1 MARKVI
7 GLLSAGPENTY
18 AARLVEGVAMRCKA
32 YGYDVAVFAAMPAL
46 GTAQEK
52 YMAGEMNIYNLMN
65 PDKLDGLVVDVFS
78 LTDSSTLQVI
88 PSITKIVKECGKP
101 VVAVGG
107 VMGDYPA
114 FIPTNR
120 RVFRELVEHVIEKHA
135 CRKLYYLGGPEGN
148 AETIDRMNG
157 FADALEACGIPFDE
171 KNVFYGDFWYTGGAA
186 LANRIL
192 SGELEK
198 PQAIVCASDHMAIG
212 LTNHLQEGGLRVP
225 EDIIVT
231 GFDATQD
238 SAINSTTITSMPTDI
253 EGVAVSGVDQL
264 RMLMEPGAPL
274 APYVPNDKK
283 KLRTGMSCGC
293 NSDMSQIMEQLRL
306 SLYNVN
312 HDYSSVD
319 VVADIG
325 MLIESNMVEYLS
337 DCDTPQECIHQVYN
351 HTYLMGAYDE
361 FYLCLEE
368 NWLNADLCCQT
379 GYPKQIQMVVNNTPT
394 LGSGHYADGHVFDT
408 AEMLPDLGSDSVEP
422 SLYFFMAVHFLNES
436 MGYAVL
442 RHALTHVQPA
452 SCVLRNWVKN
462 ISTGLHISRTT
473 HRLESL
479 STRDGMTGVYNRRGM
494 ELMLDQMLRRADPED
509 SVLAFVID
517 MDRLKQINDTF
528 GHADGDFGINAISAA
543 AMRITESNELCVRA
557 GGDEFYVIGIGCYT
571 PAEAEKRIVR
581 FQQGLDE
588 INTTLNKPYT
598 LSASIGSACIPLAS
612 GMTVMGII
620 RIADAKMYENKVQ
633 KKLQRQG

>member
-18 AARLVEGVAMRCKA
+18 AARLVEGIAMRCRT
-32 YGYDVAVFAAMPAL
+32 YGYDVAVFAVLPAL

-52 YMAGEMNIYNLMN
+52 YMAGEMNIYTLLN
-65 PDKLDGLVVDVFS
+65 PDRIDGLVVDVFS
-78 LTDSSTLQVI
+78 LTDSSSLQLI
-88 PSITKIVKECGKP
+88 PAITSLVKECPKP

-107 VMGDYPA
+107 VMGNYPA
-114 FIPTNR
+114 FVPANR
-120 RVFRELVEHVIEKHA
+120 RVFRELVEHVIVKHG
-135 CRKLYYLGGPEGN
+135 CRKLYFLGGPEGN
-148 AETIDRMNG
+148 AETIDRLSG
-157 FADALEACGIPFDE
+157 FADALSAYDIPFDE
-171 KNVFYGDFWYTGGAA
+171 QNVFYGDFWYSGGAA
-186 LANRIL
+186 LAKRIL
-192 SGELEK
+192 SGELER
-198 PQAIVCASDHMAIG
+198 PQAVICASDHMAIG
-212 LTNHLQEGGLRVP
+212 LTNHLVEGGLRVP

-238 SAINSTTITSMPTDI
+238 SAINRVTITSMPADI

-264 RMLMEPGAPL
+264 RMLMEPGAAL
-274 APYVPNDKK
+274 APYTPNDQK

-337 DCDTPQECIHQVYN
+337 GCDTPKECIHQVYN
-351 HTYLMGAYDE
+351 HTYLMGDYDE

-368 NWLNADLCCQT
+368 NWLNADLCCQE
-379 GYPKQIQMVVNNTPT
+379 GYPRQIKMVVNNTPA
-394 LGSGHYADGHVFDT
+394 LGSGHYEDGYVFDT
-408 AEMLPDLGSDSVEP
+408 ALMLPDLGSESVKP
-422 SLYFFMAVHFLNES
+422 SLYYFMAVHFLDQS

-442 RHALTHVQPA
+442 RHELQHVQPM
-452 SCVLRNWVKN
+452 SCVIRNWVKN

-473 HRLESL
+473 HRLASL

-494 ELMLDQMLRRADPED
+494 ELMLDQMLRRAGPED

-517 MDRLKQINDTF
+517 MDRLKEINDTF
-528 GHADGDFGINAISAA
+528 GHADGDFAINAISAA
-543 AMRITESNELCVRA
+543 ARRITGSGELCIRA
-557 GGDEFYVIGIGCYT
+557 GGDEFYIIGIGSYS
-571 PAEAEKRIVR
+571 PQEAENRIALFR
-581 FQQGLDE
+581 QAMKE
-588 INTTLNKPYT
+588 INATLHKPYT
-598 LSASIGSACIPLAS
+598 ISASIGSACIPLAS

>member
-1 MARKVI
+1 MGRKVI

-18 AARLVEGVAMRCKA
+18 ASRLVEGVAMRARA
-32 YGYDVAVFAAMPAL
+32 YDYDVAVFAALPAL

-52 YMAGEMNIYNLMN
+52 HMAGEMNIYNLVN
-65 PDKLDGLVVDVFS
+65 EEKLDGLIVDVFS
-78 LTDSSTLQVI
+78 LTDSATMEVI
-88 PSITKIVKECGKP
+88 PPISKLVNHFSKP

-107 VMGDYPA
+107 LMNDYPA

-120 RVFRELVEHVIEKHA
+120 RVFRELVEHVIVRHN
-135 CRKLYYLGGPEGN
+135 CRKLYFLGGPEGN
-148 AETIDRMNG
+148 TETIDRLSGYM
-157 FADALEACGIPFDE
+157 DALEAHGIPFE
-171 KNVFYGDFWYTGGAA
+171 KENIFYGDFWYTGGAT
-186 LANRIL
+186 LAKRIL
-192 SGELEK
+192 SGELER
-198 PQAIVCASDHMAIG
+198 PEAVVCASDHMAIG
-212 LTNHLQEGGLRVP
+212 LTNHLVDGGLRVP

-238 SAINSTTITSMPTDI
+238 SAINRVTITSMPTDI

-264 RMLMEPGAPL
+264 RKLMEPDKPIV
-274 APYVPNDKK
+274 PYIPNDRK

-293 NSDMSQIMEQLRL
+293 NSDMSQIMEQLSL

-325 MLIESNMVEYLS
+325 MLIESNMVEQLS
-337 DCDTPQECIHQVYN
+337 DCDTPQDCIHQVYN

-379 GYPKQIQMVVNNTPT
+379 GYPKQLQMVANNTPT
-394 LGSGHYADGHVFDT
+394 LGSGHYQDGHVFDT
-408 AEMLPDLGSDSVEP
+408 ADMLPDLGSDSCPP
-422 SLYFFMAVHFLNES
+422 SLYYFMAVHFLNQS

-442 RHALTHVQPA
+442 RHELTHVQPM
-452 SCVLRNWVKN
+452 SCVIRNWVKN

-528 GHADGDFGINAISAA
+528 GHADGDFGIVEIAA
-543 AMRITESNELCVRA
+543 AARRITEKEELCVRA
-557 GGDEFYVIGIGCYT
+557 GGDEFYIIGIGRYT
-571 PAEAEKRIVR
+571 PAEAENRIAR
-581 FQQGLDE
+581 FHQALEDA
-588 INTTLNKPYT
+588 NTTLHKPYT

-633 KKLQRQG
+633 KKLQRQ

>member
-18 AARLVEGVAMRCKA
+18 AARLVEGVSMRCRA

-52 YMAGEMNIYNLMN
+52 YMAGEMNIYSLMN

-78 LTDSSTLQVI
+78 LTDSGTLQVI
-88 PSITKIVKECGKP
+88 PSITKLVNGFGKP

-120 RVFRELVEHVIEKHA
+120 RVFRELVEHVIEKHG
-135 CRKLYYLGGPEGN
+135 CRRLYYLGGQEGN
-148 AETIDRMNG
+148 AETIDRLAG
-157 FADALEACGIPFDE
+157 FADALAAHDIPFDE
-171 KNVFYGDFWYTGGAA
+171 KNVFYGDFWFTSGAA
-186 LANRIL
+186 LAKRIL
-192 SGELEK
+192 SGELER
-198 PQAIVCASDHMAIG
+198 PQAVICASDHMAIG
-212 LTNHLQEGGLRVP
+212 LTNHLVEGGLRVP
-225 EDIIVT
+225 EDMIVT
-231 GFDATQD
+231 GFDATPD
-238 SAINSTTITSMPTDI
+238 AVTNRVTITSMLSDV

-264 RMLMEPGAPL
+264 RSLMEPGAPL
-274 APYVPNDKK
+274 APYTPNDSK

-293 NSDMSQIMEQLRL
+293 NSDMSQMMEQLQVFM
-306 SLYNVN
+306 YNVN
-312 HDYSSVD
+312 HDFSGTN

-325 MLIESNMVEYLS
+325 MLNESNMVEYLS
-337 DCDTPQECIHQVYN
+337 ACDTPQECIRQVYN
-351 HTYLMGAYDE
+351 HTHLIGPYDE

-379 GYPKQIQMVVNNTPT
+379 GYPRRIQMVANNTPT
-394 LGSGHYADGHVFDT
+394 LGSGHYEDGYVFDT
-408 AEMLPDLGSDSVEP
+408 ADMLPGLGDEAREP
-422 SLYFFMAVHFLNES
+422 SLYYFMAVHFLDQS

-442 RHALTHVQPA
+442 RYTLANARSV
-452 SCVLRNWVKN
+452 SCVTRNWVKN

-494 ELMLDQMLRRADPED
+494 ELMLDQMLRRAGPED

-517 MDRLKQINDTF
+517 MDKLKYINDTY

-543 AMRITESNELCVRA
+543 AMHITGSGELCVRA
-557 GGDEFYVIGIGCYT
+557 GGDEFYVIGIGRYT
-571 PAEAEKRIVR
+571 PAEAEKRIAR
-581 FQQGLDE
+581 FRQALDDT
-588 INTTLNKPYT
+588 NATLLKPYT
-598 LSASIGSACIPLAS
+598 LSASIGSACIPLSS
-612 GMTVMGII
+612 GMNVMGII

-633 KKLQRQG
+633 KKLQRQR